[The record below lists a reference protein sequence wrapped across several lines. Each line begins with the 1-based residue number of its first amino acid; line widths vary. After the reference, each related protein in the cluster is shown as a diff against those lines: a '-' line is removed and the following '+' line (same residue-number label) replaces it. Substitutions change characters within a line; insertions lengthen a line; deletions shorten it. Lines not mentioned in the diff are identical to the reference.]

1 MKYGTVLKVC
11 LLLKFALNSVAY
23 MNTCPEKKNIMDMK
37 RLSVAEEALSAFFSL
52 QFTSIKAVTLS

>member
-11 LLLKFALNSVAY
+11 LLLKFVLNSVAY
-23 MNTCPEKKNIMDMK
+23 MNTCPEKKNIMYMK